1 MVMILQ
7 HPKPWLEDITRW
19 TTSWDMICEEVSN
32 LPHKSYPKMSS
43 IMLLLLAKVL
53 GVEDVEHAMAM
64 YNSCTGRTVLT
75 MECIGV
81 EAHETLVTA
90 GAIYML
96 DLFGWRQS
104 R

>member
-1 MVMILQ
+1 
-7 HPKPWLEDITRW
+7 
-19 TTSWDMICEEVSN
+19 MICEEVSN
-32 LPHKSYPKMSS
+32 LSHKSYPKMSS

-75 MECIGV
+75 MECVGV

>member
-1 MVMILQ
+1 
-7 HPKPWLEDITRW
+7 
-19 TTSWDMICEEVSN
+19 
-32 LPHKSYPKMSS
+32 
-43 IMLLLLAKVL
+43 MLLLLAKVL

-96 DLFGWRQS
+96 DLFG
-104 R
+104 